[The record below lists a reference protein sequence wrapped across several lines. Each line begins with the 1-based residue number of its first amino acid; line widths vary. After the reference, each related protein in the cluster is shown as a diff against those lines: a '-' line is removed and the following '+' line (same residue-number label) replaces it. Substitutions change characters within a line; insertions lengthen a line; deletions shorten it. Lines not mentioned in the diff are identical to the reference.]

1 MSDVRLVGTSPED
14 GSLIPVAV
22 TPAGLLKTAIG
33 TIELIPNN
41 VTIEGDLTITG
52 TINGE
57 QIGGDGG
64 GGSGLPEPYGP
75 EGSVLTIVNGEPVW
89 QAPAYRACQQWAEVT
104 LVNNEPV
111 DGEISAFRGDPPPA
125 PGAIWD
131 EYARSQ
137 PTWSTPDESAVAGLV
152 KNSGPATMATFNITA
167 DHGRVLVFRVAHRC
181 TCSVVSTGGKS
192 ICTADNENVV
202 PIANEVSFTV
212 AKGENYHFA
221 EYTFLLNRPAVG
233 NVKFTFKYP
242 SGLPISFTA
251 DQGSFVQSWET
262 EDTTTF
268 LARRLKESDLSLE
281 ELKAGLQAAQGA

>member
-33 TIELIPNN
+33 TIELIPND

-57 QIGGDGG
+57 EIGGDGG

-125 PGAIWD
+125 PGALWD

-137 PTWSTPDESAVAGLV
+137 PTWSTPDENAIAGLV
-152 KNSGPATMATFNITA
+152 KNRGPATMATFNLTA
-167 DHGRVLVFRVAHRC
+167 DAGRIVVFRVAHRC
-181 TCSVVSTGGKS
+181 NSTVTSTGFKVS
-192 ICTADNENVV
+192 ASCDNENVV
-202 PIANEVSFTV
+202 PVVNESNMTV
-212 AKGENYHFA
+212 TKGPNYHLA
-221 EYTFLLNRPAVG
+221 EYSFLTNRPAVG
-233 NVKFTFKYP
+233 DVKFTFKFPGGIAVTY
-242 SGLPISFTA
+242 GA
-251 DQGSFVQSWET
+251 DDGSFVQAWET